1 MTQPEIAAAD
11 LAIASP
17 PAWRAV
23 AGRSLVP
30 AIASLGLVMIVS
42 LLASVLLRSFGSLES
57 ATGRAAII
65 ALFSDAEYYRTLLDT
80 FYFALLTTVVA
91 MLFGVP
97 IAWFVE
103 RTDLPGREAIR
114 VMMGAGILIPGFFT
128 AMGWVYLAHPRIG
141 MLNIWLKDAGIV
153 INIQTLTGM
162 GFVQGLALA
171 ALAFVVAAPS
181 LSAIDS
187 TLEESAEIHGLSL
200 VNRFRYVT
208 LPLVTP
214 ALMASALVTFMV
226 ALAVFDIPAVL
237 GLSAKILLYSTYV
250 YNLVNPASAEPL
262 YEIAAASSA
271 PMLLLAVGLSVL
283 YYRII
288 RQSSRYQVV
297 SGKGYRSK
305 LTPLGARGRVGG
317 LTFVGLYLFLVLLLP
332 LLLVA
337 WGSFLPFFRPI
348 SVDALRFLS
357 FNNYVGVLTP
367 SLWTA
372 VGHTLIF
379 SVVAPTFTTII
390 SVALSWVILRQSR
403 AISRAVELIAFL
415 PLSIPSVIFGVG
427 AITIALAIGSF
438 VPIYGSLALIILV
451 EIVVRTSVATRITGS
466 AMVQIHRELD
476 EAGAVFG
483 LSTGVRFTRILLP
496 LLGPALAYCWLF
508 LAVLAFRELT
518 VPALLV
524 SRDNLTVSVYTWG
537 LLSLGSLGR
546 ASAVTILVLLSV
558 ALLGAATLVVGRL
571 AVRVRAEGRS

>member
-1 MTQPEIAAAD
+1 
-11 LAIASP
+11 
-17 PAWRAV
+17 
-23 AGRSLVP
+23 
-30 AIASLGLVMIVS
+30 
-42 LLASVLLRSFGSLES
+42 
-57 ATGRAAII
+57 
-65 ALFSDAEYYRTLLDT
+65 
-80 FYFALLTTVVA
+80 
-91 MLFGVP
+91 
-97 IAWFVE
+97 
-103 RTDLPGREAIR
+103 
-114 VMMGAGILIPGFFT
+114 
-128 AMGWVYLAHPRIG
+128 
-141 MLNIWLKDAGIV
+141 
-153 INIQTLTGM
+153 
-162 GFVQGLALA
+162 
-171 ALAFVVAAPS
+171 
-181 LSAIDS
+181 
-187 TLEESAEIHGLSL
+187 
-200 VNRFRYVT
+200 
-208 LPLVTP
+208 
-214 ALMASALVTFMV
+214 MASALVTFMV

-483 LSTGVRFTRILLP
+483 LSTGVRFTRNSVAAPRAGAGLL
-496 LLGPALAYCWLF
+496 
-508 LAVLAFRELT
+508 LAVLGGARVSGTHGSRTSGLAGQSDGFRLHM
-518 VPALLV
+518 
-524 SRDNLTVSVYTWG
+524 
-537 LLSLGSLGR
+537 
-546 ASAVTILVLLSV
+546 
-558 ALLGAATLVVGRL
+558 GAAEPRLPGARLGGDNSRSLVGCPARRRDPRCWPAGR
-571 AVRVRAEGRS
+571 EGSR